1 MRIVSFG
8 EIMLRLSP
16 PSVERLFQSPQL
28 RTYFGGAEANVA
40 ASLARLGAES
50 RYVTRV
56 PDNPIGDAAL
66 AELRSCG
73 VDVSHVLKG
82 GSRLGLYYVEY
93 GSDVRAMRVVYD
105 RAGSAFGEIDAAA
118 VAWDT
123 VLHGAS
129 WLHVSGIT
137 PALGAGAAA
146 SALSAVQRAR
156 ALGVKVSFDLNYRV
170 QLWHSRDPKTMITP
184 FAKLADLLIGNAGA
198 ITAMLGIGS
207 ADARPIDDDVAQEM
221 AHAVHAQMG
230 CARVVVTRRDSRSA
244 STHGWQASLLN
255 GNTGAYHQSRHYQVH
270 VTDRVGGGDAAA
282 AGLLFALA
290 SGRGDQDALEFG
302 VAAGAIKL
310 TIPGDFNRATEAE
323 IEKLVQE
330 QR

>member
-16 PSVERLFQSPQL
+16 PGVERLFQSPQL

-40 ASLARLGAES
+40 ASLARLGVES
-50 RYVTRV
+50 SYVTRV

-82 GSRLGLYYVEY
+82 GARLGSYYVEY

-105 RAGSAFGEIDAAA
+105 RAGSAFSEIDAAA
-118 VAWDT
+118 VAWYS

-146 SALSAVQRAR
+146 SALTAVQRAR

-170 QLWHSRDPKTMITP
+170 QLWHGRDPQAVITP
-184 FAKLADLLIGNAGA
+184 FAKCADLLIGNAGA

-207 ADARPIDDDVAQEM
+207 ADARPIDDDVARDM
-221 AHAVHAQMG
+221 AHAVHTQMG
-230 CARVVVTRRDSRSA
+230 CARVVLRVAIRGRRARTDGKPRYSMVP
-244 STHGWQASLLN
+244 QAHITN
-255 GNTGAYHQSRHYQVH
+255 R
-270 VTDRVGGGDAAA
+270 D
-282 AGLLFALA
+282 
-290 SGRGDQDALEFG
+290 
-302 VAAGAIKL
+302 
-310 TIPGDFNRATEAE
+310 TIRCT
-323 IEKLVQE
+323 
-330 QR
+330 